1 MPPSDLIASLV
12 DVRSFASLWYWLAL
26 AVLWSVTAHWIMG
39 VPFDMV
45 WRARKGGPE
54 AMADLETMVRISV
67 ARHALF
73 RGTSGAIFLG
83 VVACVLTMLA
93 LLGFLYRIEVCQAFF
108 LMLFPLVLVIWL
120 RMAVIG
126 RITRQGLSGDALCRR
141 LSLHRIAVQAIGIV
155 AIVVTSLWGTLQNIL
170 ATPF

>member
-1 MPPSDLIASLV
+1 MIATLV
-12 DVRSFASLWYWLAL
+12 DVRSFASLWYWLML
-26 AVLWSVTAHWIMG
+26 AVLWSVMAHWVMG

-54 AMADLETMVRISV
+54 AMADLETMVRISI
-67 ARHALF
+67 ARHTVF
-73 RGTSGAIFLG
+73 RGTSGAIILG

-93 LLGFLYRIEVCQAFF
+93 LLGFFYRIEVCQAVF
-108 LMLFPLVLVIWL
+108 LLLFPLIFVIWL
-120 RMAVIG
+120 RMALIG
-126 RITRQGLSGDALCRR
+126 RVTGQGLTGDALCRR

-155 AIVVTSLWGTLQNIL
+155 AIVATSLWGTLQNIM